1 MTKKHFIELANTI
14 RDENAHRE
22 SAGLPLMFD
31 KAAQIALADFCIQQ
45 NPQFRRGRWLDY
57 IEGRCGPNG
66 GTIKTNPRTGMES
79 TDPSDSLL

>member
-1 MTKKHFIELANTI
+1 MTKKHFIELAKTI

-66 GTIKTNPRTGMES
+66 GEIKTTATAP